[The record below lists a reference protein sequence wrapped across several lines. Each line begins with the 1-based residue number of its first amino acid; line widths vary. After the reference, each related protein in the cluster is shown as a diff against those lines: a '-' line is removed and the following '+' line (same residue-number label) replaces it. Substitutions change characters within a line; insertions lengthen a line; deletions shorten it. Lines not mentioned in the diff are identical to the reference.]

1 MLHWPNGSVFARGRS
16 RYLDQELDRSS
27 KTPSIYIQIEFNGR
41 RVLAKLD
48 TGAAWSMINAELAED
63 LKLFDKDGQPEV
75 ISTRLGNVKGK
86 LVRTTTRVVADEG
99 ESVDVHSTVFVSQEW
114 TAGTFVG
121 YTGLLER
128 IRFAIDPE
136 KNMFMFGAQVDEEL
150 Q

>member
-1 MLHWPNGSVFARGRS
+1 
-16 RYLDQELDRSS
+16 
-27 KTPSIYIQIEFNGR
+27 
-41 RVLAKLD
+41 
-48 TGAAWSMINAELAED
+48 MINAELAED